1 MGKRISVFVYLFF
14 TAFILL
20 YAAIRVM
27 INDSSVKKIS
37 IRSDV
42 KEVSAEER
50 NFFTRNKRFSAQ
62 EIQQSFPWIENV
74 TIKNHQDGKLDIKI
88 KHKKVVA
95 FWTDGT
101 SFYPLLENGTHISST
116 YKERPVS
123 GLLFKGNT
131 PENITYIIKTI
142 RSYPNLAS
150 KTDYLEYIEVRRW
163 DITLIGGA
171 KILLPEQNIEQTIN
185 EIISQGM
192 LNKTF
197 KELDLRNPGR
207 TLIK

>member
-1 MGKRISVFVYLFF
+1 MGKRISVFIYLFF

-20 YAAIRVM
+20 YTAVRVI
-27 INDSSVKKIS
+27 INDSSVKKVS
-37 IRSDV
+37 IRSDI
-42 KEVSAEER
+42 KEISAEEK
-50 NFFTRNKRFSAQ
+50 NFFTKNTHFSMK
-62 EIQQSFPWIENV
+62 EIQESFPWIENV
-74 TIKNHQDGKLDIKI
+74 TIKNHQDGKIDIKI

-101 SFYPLLENGTHISST
+101 SFYPLLENGTHISHPYT
-116 YKERPVS
+116 DRPVS
-123 GLLFKGNT
+123 GLLFKGQT
-131 PENITYIIKTI
+131 PQDIKGIIKTI
-142 RSYPNLAS
+142 RSYPELAS
-150 KTDYLEYIEVRRW
+150 KSDYLEYVEDRRW
-163 DITLIGGA
+163 NITLIGGA

-185 EIISQGM
+185 EILSQGM